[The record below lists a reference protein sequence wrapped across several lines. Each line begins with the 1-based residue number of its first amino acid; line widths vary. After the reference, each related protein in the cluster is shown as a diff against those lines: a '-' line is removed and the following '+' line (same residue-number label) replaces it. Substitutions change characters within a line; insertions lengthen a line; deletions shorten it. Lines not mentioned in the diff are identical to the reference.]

1 MALPTDPKAVALL
14 SGGLDSTVAMTMA
27 HRELGVAEAL
37 CVNYGQRTF
46 KQELSAAEG
55 ICAALSIPLESIKLD
70 IYERLSAGKLL
81 SLKDK
86 ALGEDLDFW
95 VPNRN
100 GLLINIAAAVAEGR
114 GLPYVVVGFNID
126 EGEAFP
132 DNTVEFMEAT
142 NRALAYSTLG
152 RVKLIS
158 PTATL
163 SKKEIVDIGRRLG
176 APLELIYSCYSG
188 EELHCAV
195 CPSCKRL
202 AKAFLDAGAQEIIQ
216 HKFKS
221 KE

>member
-14 SGGLDSTVAMTMA
+14 SGGLDSAVAMTIA

-46 KQELSAAEG
+46 KRELSAAEG
-55 ICAALSIPLESIKLD
+55 ICSALNIPCESIELNV
-70 IYERLSAGKLL
+70 YEQLNGGKLL
-81 SLKDK
+81 SLEEK

-100 GLLINIAAAVAEGR
+100 GLLINIAPPVAEAK
-114 GLPYVVVGFNID
+114 GLPYVVVGFNTD
-126 EGEAFP
+126 EGASFP

-163 SKKEIVDIGRRLG
+163 SKKEIVDMGRRLG
-176 APLELIYSCYSG
+176 SPLELIYSCYSG
-188 EELHCAV
+188 EELHCGV

-202 AKAFLDAGAQEIIQ
+202 AKAFSDADCYELIQ